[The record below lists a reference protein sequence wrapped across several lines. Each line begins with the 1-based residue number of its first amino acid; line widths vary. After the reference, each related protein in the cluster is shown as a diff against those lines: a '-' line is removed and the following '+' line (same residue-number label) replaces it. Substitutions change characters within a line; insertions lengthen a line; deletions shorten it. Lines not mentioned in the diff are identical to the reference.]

1 MALVAVYKNPGNYF
15 VSEGGNRYKWEILEE
30 GGTFASTLEAAGR
43 DFIQTS
49 WSMSDKDEYSPFL
62 ISETSIS
69 VYDNASGELY
79 SDMVSLLSSNQEDKY
94 ILRITLVREKGAVS
108 DVNTV
113 KWIGYIKRGQVSKD
127 EDGNAVIKLSATD
140 GIDMLNRKTF
150 SSTATSILGEYE
162 ELYTGRVT
170 YTSAMATALD
180 KMGLG
185 LDLYITS
192 SHYPRVSGT
201 QLKATDN
208 PWDNVYVDREGYRQR
223 AKKDGESDRPI
234 KSIDVVKDI
243 LSTWGCIMFQ
253 WEASW
258 HILQVNKRGD
268 STVRRWH
275 YDSTGAAQTPAYEDV
290 TAHVITP
297 GTESV
302 ERTRGTLSQLPQY
315 DAVRVNFQHGEY
327 KFMPNPGFDI
337 EGNQFFDYDPAGW
350 TIVGPAGGRYENN
363 GNGDG
368 QFISSVVR
376 AIAGDGTLPTTTTG
390 SGVGSVEEF
399 VQDYCDAST
408 GSSDLSTIKIIA
420 TSTTNPSGTLTS
432 AAISAYDG
440 NFLPAGTTIFLRDST
455 QYFTTTLTS
464 RLAPGDTNV
473 FFSPT
478 AGIVLLQDIRAKVGG
493 YAYSV
498 SRVAVAQDQRVAFSL
513 SFLPTANSDDVV
525 ARFLNYGSS
534 GGTVYAQIKLTGSS
548 TYYLKKASLGVY
560 EWSTSLEW
568 IPFRIT
574 DGDTHS
580 ISGFVFEKTPVG
592 GTITTTVGPAI
603 WNALS
608 VLGSPV
614 GYPVDEVR
622 WDNVDVKPILAG
634 NNPNSDSTSTV
645 TYDSAQ
651 TTEAAR
657 IRDHGVFVGD
667 SPYNPSQFGM
677 SLDSDGLQG
686 TSDWEEAPI
695 TGAESNVSHEALLGK
710 VMLRSMRSP
719 RETHASTYFG
729 LESSGVPILA
739 SPWHVLSRGGS
750 EYAPMDVSLSWNRDT
765 SDGTWYKVTESGYF
779 DTSNIIKNGT
789 GFTGSRGGV
798 GESTASFFNNI
809 GNSLFADGSAAITR
823 TTATISAGTVTSIS
837 VESIAEPIFKTGDL
851 ISIMGPDLSFVQARI
866 SVDQDALATTLSI
879 EDKDSPGSGVTFAE
893 DMPAPA
899 AVYFLEQELL
909 TLARLGEQ
917 GFAVTVLG
925 ENLGTI
931 NETKSGTYTSLAV
944 TNWGISVKSGA
955 EAYVEQSDDTLVKV
969 TLSADAP
976 KGSTSISFASV
987 SIDVTSGDKVKPAGA
1002 VNRADFQVTADA
1014 ITAYLGN
1021 PGDVIAT
1028 LSADSTWDGTRTTLP
1043 CSGGPSE
1050 ELEAN
1055 DPILIYTQLG
1065 SVVKGIVNADTAVGA
1080 GSIVLTAA
1088 SGNLTASAK
1097 SGDKIV
1103 PGSVTGLRIDMDGIE
1118 VRADELRSSNYAA
1131 NSAGWLIEGG
1141 GNAYFNNISARGS
1154 ITLTSSSS
1162 GVTNFSDF
1170 DLANIGGDLDDIPD
1184 GGTYAKPLATA
1195 LSSGQVLL
1203 SQAAGSLDNIAD
1215 GSTYAKVLSTSI
1227 SAGKILLSQA
1237 SGDLDDIADGTYGKV
1252 LATSI
1257 SAGKIL
1263 LAQATGDLDDIADGT
1278 YGKVLSTEI
1287 SAGHIKI
1294 LGADGTTTVIDG
1306 GQIQSASIKTGD
1318 IAAGTITGTNISSA
1332 TKITAGTGN
1341 NVGVLDGA
1349 DATYRIYAGNATPAS
1364 APFRVSQTGALT
1376 ATSAT
1381 ITGGVTATTL
1391 TATTAGSIAN
1401 LTITGDL
1408 DFNSYG
1414 GNNPSA
1420 AKITA
1425 AGNILGNVA
1434 EFDKLVLY
1442 ANGTGLNTIEIGTS
1456 SVGGPQVGYIKYD
1469 SGDLH
1474 IDGYKIWNNN
1484 NLPFSFSSVASGDV
1498 IYYNGTNW
1506 VNLAKGTDGQV
1517 LTLASGLPS
1526 WAAAAGG
1533 TGDITAVNTPAN
1545 SGLDGGATSGSVSL
1559 SLDFSNLT
1567 AGTLTDL
1574 KAGTIAF
1581 ITSGGNMRN
1590 LAASNLLFSADGV
1603 TTTINETEIDSPGGG
1618 DNDRWRE
1625 RTLTFTNGILTNVG
1639 SWSAYQDIVAGI

>member
-94 ILRITLVREKGAVS
+94 ILRITLVREKGAAS

-127 EDGNAVIKLSATD
+127 EDGNAVIRLSATD

-170 YTSAMATALD
+170 YTSAMATALS

-201 QLKATDN
+201 QLEATDN

-223 AKKDGESDRPI
+223 SKKDGESDRPI

-268 STVRRWH
+268 NTIRRWH

-473 FFSPT
+473 FFSST

-603 WNALS
+603 WNAMS
-608 VLGSPV
+608 VLGSAV

-645 TYDSAQ
+645 TYDSTQ

-729 LESSGVPILA
+729 LQSGGVPILA

-866 SVDQDALATTLSI
+866 SADQDALATTLSI

-1050 ELEAN
+1050 ALEAN

-1103 PGSVTGLRIDMDGIE
+1103 PGSVTGLRIDMDGID
-1118 VRADELRSSNYAA
+1118 VLADRIASSNYAA
-1131 NSAGWLIEGG
+1131 GTTGWSILGNGSAEFNNVTVRGNIQVGAGSDVDFSYVTGGTKPEDNATAGATWGVNIASQPADSAILNSQQIWNDITGTGKPEDGATVGAGWDDNLTGKPEGADNLTDTLSPITGLNLTGTYMGYYDGSNWKTFMQSNGNFYLGGTGGSLQWVSATNSLSISGSVLITGGSGISNLSDAGGLATKNTVGTSEIDDSAVSTVKIADGAITADKINVTSLSAIQANIGDLTMAADGSISFAGG
-1141 GNAYFNNISARGS
+1141 GSLTPRSLQAASSTLSLGGQSINIGSGLIVASEDAGS
-1154 ITLTSSSS
+1154 ITIAGTSTGPVSIGSTAANLSMTTTTSGNISLTSA
-1162 GVTNFSDF
+1162 G
-1170 DLANIGGDLDDIPD
+1170 NI
-1184 GGTYAKPLATA
+1184 A
-1195 LSSGQVLL
+1195 LS
-1203 SQAAGSLDNIAD
+1203 
-1215 GSTYAKVLSTSI
+1215 
-1227 SAGKILLSQA
+1227 A
-1237 SGDLDDIADGTYGKV
+1237 SG
-1252 LATSI
+1252 S
-1257 SAGKIL
+1257 
-1263 LAQATGDLDDIADGT
+1263 
-1278 YGKVLSTEI
+1278 
-1287 SAGHIKI
+1287 
-1294 LGADGTTTVIDG
+1294 
-1306 GQIQSASIKTGD
+1306 
-1318 IAAGTITGTNISSA
+1318 
-1332 TKITAGTGN
+1332 ITAGGN
-1341 NVGVLDGA
+1341 GIV
-1349 DATYRIYAGNATPAS
+1349 TE
-1364 APFRVSQTGALT
+1364 
-1376 ATSAT
+1376 
-1381 ITGGVTATTL
+1381 GG
-1391 TATTAGSIAN
+1391 
-1401 LTITGDL
+1401 
-1408 DFNSYG
+1408 
-1414 GNNPSA
+1414 
-1420 AKITA
+1420 
-1425 AGNILGNVA
+1425 
-1434 EFDKLVLY
+1434 
-1442 ANGTGLNTIEIGTS
+1442 
-1456 SVGGPQVGYIKYD
+1456 
-1469 SGDLH
+1469 
-1474 IDGYKIWNNN
+1474 
-1484 NLPFSFSSVASGDV
+1484 
-1498 IYYNGTNW
+1498 
-1506 VNLAKGTDGQV
+1506 
-1517 LTLASGLPS
+1517 
-1526 WAAAAGG
+1526 
-1533 TGDITAVNTPAN
+1533 AVNTPA
-1545 SGLDGGATSGSVSL
+1545 T
-1559 SLDFSNLT
+1559 
-1567 AGTLTDL
+1567 
-1574 KAGTIAF
+1574 
-1581 ITSGGNMRN
+1581 ITSDTIIT
-1590 LAASNLLFSADGV
+1590 LYIDG
-1603 TTTINETEIDSPGGG
+1603 TAYEINAEA
-1618 DNDRWRE
+1618 
-1625 RTLTFTNGILTNVG
+1625 V
-1639 SWSAYQDIVAGI
+1639 

>member
-94 ILRITLVREKGAVS
+94 ILRITLVREKGAAS

-127 EDGNAVIKLSATD
+127 EDGNAVINLSATD

-150 SSTATSILGEYE
+150 SSTASSILGEYE

-180 KMGLG
+180 KMGLD

-192 SHYPRVSGT
+192 SHYPRVSGA
-201 QLKATDN
+201 QLSATDN

-223 AKKDGESDRPI
+223 ARNDGESDRPI

-243 LSTWGCIMFQ
+243 LITWGCIMFQ
-253 WEASW
+253 WEGAW

-268 STVRRWH
+268 NSIRRWH
-275 YDSTGAAQTPAYEDV
+275 YDYQGSAQSPAYEDV

-337 EGNQFFDYDPAGW
+337 DGNQFFDYDPADW

-368 QFISSVVR
+368 QFISTVVR

-390 SGVGSVEEF
+390 SGEGSVEEF

-408 GSSDLSTIKIIA
+408 GSSDLDTLKIIA

-473 FFSPT
+473 FFSST
-478 AGIVLLQDIRAKVGG
+478 AGVILLQDIRAKVGG
-493 YAYSV
+493 YAYSQ
-498 SRVAVAQDQRVAFSL
+498 SRVQVAQDQRLSFSL
-513 SFLPTANSDDVV
+513 SFLPTANGDDVV

-534 GGTVYAQIKLTGSS
+534 GGTVYAQVKLTGSSS
-548 TYYLKKASLGVY
+548 TYYLKKASYGVY

-568 IPFRIT
+568 IAFRIT

-645 TYDSAQ
+645 TYDSTQ
-651 TTEAAR
+651 TTEVAR
-657 IRDHGVFVGD
+657 IRDQGVFVGD

-677 SLDSDGLQG
+677 SLDSDGLVG

-719 RETHASTYFG
+719 RETHAATYFG
-729 LESSGVPILA
+729 LESSGVPMLA
-739 SPWHVLSRGGS
+739 SPWHVLSRSGS
-750 EYAPMDVSLSWNRDT
+750 EYAPMNVSLSWNRDT
-765 SDGTWYKVTESGYF
+765 TDGTWYKVTESGYF
-779 DTSNIIKNGT
+779 DTSNIIKNGA
-789 GFTGSRGGV
+789 GFVGSRGGV

-823 TTATISAGTVTSIS
+823 TTATINAGTVTSIS
-837 VESIAEPIFKTGDL
+837 VESITEPIFKADDL
-851 ISIMGPDLSFVQARI
+851 IAIMGPDLSFVQARI
-866 SVDQDALATTLSI
+866 SADQDALATTLSI
-879 EDKDSPGSGVTFAE
+879 EDKDNPGTGVTFAE

-899 AVYFLEQELL
+899 AIYFLEQELL

-925 ENLGTI
+925 ESLGTI
-931 NETKSGTYTSLAV
+931 NETKSGSYTTLNV
-944 TNWGISVKSGA
+944 TNWGISVA
-955 EAYVEQSDDTLVKV
+955 ADTDVYITQSDEELIPV
-969 TLSADAP
+969 TLAAAAP
-976 KGSTSISFASV
+976 RGSTSISFYVQGGEIGDAV
-987 SIDVTSGDKVKPAGA
+987 AIDVTSGDKVKPSGT

-1043 CSGGPSE
+1043 CSGGTSE
-1050 ELEAN
+1050 DLKAK
-1055 DPILIYTQLG
+1055 DPVLIYTQLG
-1065 SVVKGIVNADTAVGA
+1065 SVVKGIVNVDTASGA
-1080 GSIVLTAA
+1080 TSIVLSST

-1097 SGDKIV
+1097 SGDKVV

-1118 VRADELRSSNYAA
+1118 VRADEIRSSNYSAG
-1131 NSAGWLIEGG
+1131 SAGWLIEADGD
-1141 GNAYFNNISARGS
+1141 AFFNDISARGS
-1154 ITLTSSSS
+1154 IVITGGS
-1162 GVTNFSDF
+1162 GISNFSDAGAGVTW
-1170 DLANIGGDLDDIPD
+1170 DNADNIPD
-1184 GGTYAKPLATA
+1184 GSTKRVTTTNEATGAGRAFSAIDASNFLTTAVTPGSNLGASPGSAGLYLGSDYLGYYDGGNWKTFMQSNGNFYLGGTGGSLVWSSSTNE
-1195 LSSGQVLL
+1195 LSI
-1203 SQAAGSLDNIAD
+1203 AGS
-1215 GSTYAKVLSTSI
+1215 V
-1227 SAGKILLSQA
+1227 
-1237 SGDLDDIADGTYGKV
+1237 
-1252 LATSI
+1252 
-1257 SAGKIL
+1257 
-1263 LAQATGDLDDIADGT
+1263 
-1278 YGKVLSTEI
+1278 
-1287 SAGHIKI
+1287 
-1294 LGADGTTTVIDG
+1294 
-1306 GQIQSASIKTGD
+1306 
-1318 IAAGTITGTNISSA
+1318 
-1332 TKITAGTGN
+1332 
-1341 NVGVLDGA
+1341 
-1349 DATYRIYAGNATPAS
+1349 
-1364 APFRVSQTGALT
+1364 
-1376 ATSAT
+1376 T
-1381 ITGGVTATTL
+1381 ITGGSGIGNLTDAGALAEKNTIDTDDIDNDAITTVKIADGQITADKISVTSLSAIQANIGDL
-1391 TATTAGSIAN
+1391 TMAADGSIVFAGGGS
-1401 LTITGDL
+1401 LTPRSLQAASGTL
-1408 DFNSYG
+1408 SLG
-1414 GNNPSA
+1414 GQS
-1420 AKITA
+1420 I
-1425 AGNILGNVA
+1425 NIGS
-1434 EFDKLVLY
+1434 
-1442 ANGTGLNTIEIGTS
+1442 GLI
-1456 SVGGPQVGYIKYD
+1456 
-1469 SGDLH
+1469 
-1474 IDGYKIWNNN
+1474 
-1484 NLPFSFSSVASGDV
+1484 VASED
-1498 IYYNGTNW
+1498 
-1506 VNLAKGTDGQV
+1506 
-1517 LTLASGLPS
+1517 
-1526 WAAAAGG
+1526 
-1533 TGDITAVNTPAN
+1533 
-1545 SGLDGGATSGSVSL
+1545 SGSVTIAGTSTGPVSIGSTAANMSL
-1559 SLDFSNLT
+1559 TTTTSGNISLTSAGDIALSAGGSIT
-1567 AGTLTDL
+1567 AGGNGLVTEGGAVNSPSL
-1574 KAGTIAF
+1574 
-1581 ITSGGNMRN
+1581 ITSDTVITIYV
-1590 LAASNLLFSADGV
+1590 DG
-1603 TTTINETEIDSPGGG
+1603 TAYEINAEA
-1618 DNDRWRE
+1618 
-1625 RTLTFTNGILTNVG
+1625 V
-1639 SWSAYQDIVAGI
+1639 

>member
-1 MALVAVYKNPGNYF
+1 MALVAAYKNPGNYF

-30 GGTFASTLEAAGR
+30 GGTFVSTLEAAGR

-49 WSMSDKDEYSPFL
+49 WSMSDNDEYSPFL
-62 ISETSIS
+62 ISETTIS
-69 VYDNASGELY
+69 LYDNANGELY

-94 ILRITLVREKGAVS
+94 ILRITLVREKDAAS

-127 EDGNAVIKLSATD
+127 EDGNAVINLSATD

-162 ELYTGRVT
+162 QLYTGRVT

-180 KMGLG
+180 KMGLD

-192 SHYPRVSGT
+192 SHYPRVSGS
-201 QLKATDN
+201 QLLASDN

-223 AKKDGESDRPI
+223 ARNDGESDRPI
-234 KSIDVVKDI
+234 KSIDVVRDI
-243 LSTWGCIMFQ
+243 LITWGCIMFQ
-253 WEASW
+253 WEGAW

-268 STVRRWH
+268 NSIRRWH
-275 YDSTGAAQTPAYEDV
+275 YDYQGLAQSPAYEDV

-337 EGNQFFDYDPAGW
+337 ESNQFFDYDPAGW

-368 QFISSVVR
+368 QFISTVIR

-390 SGVGSVEEF
+390 SGTGSVEEF

-408 GSSDLSTIKIIA
+408 GTSDLNTIKIIA

-440 NFLPAGTTIFLRDST
+440 NFLPAGTTIFLRDAT

-464 RLAPGDTNV
+464 RLAPGDTTV
-473 FFSPT
+473 FFAPT
-478 AGIVLLQDIRAKVGG
+478 AGVTLLQDIRTKKGG

-498 SRVAVAQDQRVAFSL
+498 SRVEVAQDQRISFSL
-513 SFLPTANSDDVV
+513 SFLPTANGDNVV
-525 ARFLNYGSS
+525 ARFLNFGNS
-534 GGTVYAQIKLTGSS
+534 GGTVYAQVKLTGSSS
-548 TYYLKKASLGVY
+548 TYYLKKASYGVY

-568 IPFRIT
+568 IAFRIT

-580 ISGFVFEKTPVG
+580 ISGFVFDKTPVG
-592 GTITTTVGPAI
+592 GTITTTIGPAI

-608 VLGSPV
+608 VVGSAV

-634 NNPNSDSTSTV
+634 NNPNADSTSTV
-645 TYDSAQ
+645 TYDSTQ
-651 TTEAAR
+651 TTEVAR
-657 IRDHGVFVGD
+657 IRDQGVFVGD

-677 SLDSDGLQG
+677 SLDSDGLVG

-710 VMLRSMRSP
+710 AMLRSMRSP
-719 RETHASTYFG
+719 RETHAATYFG

-779 DTSNIIKNGT
+779 DTSNIIKNGA

-809 GNSLFADGSAAITR
+809 GNALFADGSTAITR

-837 VESIAEPIFKTGDL
+837 VESITEPIFKDGDL
-851 ISIMGPDLSFVQARI
+851 IAIMGPDLSFVQARI
-866 SVDQDALATTLSI
+866 SADQDALATTLSI
-879 EDKDSPGSGVTFAE
+879 EDKDSPGTGVSFAE

-899 AVYFLEQELL
+899 GVYFLEQELL

-931 NETKSGTYTSLAV
+931 NETKAGTYTSLAV
-944 TNWGISVKSGA
+944 TNWGISVKTGA
-955 EAYVEQSDDTLVKV
+955 EVYIEQSDDTLVKV

-976 KGSTSISFASV
+976 KGSTSISFASA
-987 SIDVTSGDKVKPAGA
+987 SIDVTAGDKVKPSGT

-1043 CSGGPSE
+1043 CSATSAK
-1050 ELEAN
+1050 LNAN

-1065 SVVKGIVNADTAVGA
+1065 RVVKGIVNADTAQGA
-1080 GSIVLTAA
+1080 TSIVLTAGT
-1088 SGNLTASAK
+1088 GNLTTFAK
-1097 SGDKIV
+1097 SGDKV
-1103 PGSVTGLRIDMDGIE
+1103 APGSITSLRIDMSGIE
-1118 VRADELRSSNYAA
+1118 VRADEFRSNNYSAG
-1131 NSAGWLIEGG
+1131 SAGWLIQ
-1141 GNAYFNNISARGS
+1141 GNGSAEFNNVDVRGT
-1154 ITLTSSSS
+1154 ITLTGTSS
-1162 GVTNFSDF
+1162 GITQFSDAGVGATA
-1170 DLANIGGDLDDIPD
+1170 DDIDDIPD
-1184 GGTYAKPLATA
+1184 GSIYARPLASS

-1203 SQAAGSLDNIAD
+1203 AQAVGDLGDIAD
-1215 GSTYAKVLSTSI
+1215 GSGYGKVLSTSLSAGQIVLSAAIGDLGDIADGSGYAKVLSTSV
-1227 SAGKILLSQA
+1227 SAGKILLA
-1237 SGDLDDIADGTYGKV
+1237 EAEGDLDDIADGTF
-1252 LATSI
+1252 
-1257 SAGKIL
+1257 
-1263 LAQATGDLDDIADGT
+1263 
-1278 YGKVLSTEI
+1278 GKVLSTEI
-1287 SAGHIKI
+1287 NAGHIKI
-1294 LGADGTTTVIDG
+1294 TGADGLTTVIDG
-1306 GQIQSASIKTGD
+1306 GQIQSASIKAGD
-1318 IAAGTITGTNISSA
+1318 IAAGTITGNNISSA
-1332 TKITAGTGN
+1332 TTITAGTGN

-1349 DATYRIYAGNATPAS
+1349 DATYRIYAGNATAAS
-1364 APFRVSQTGALT
+1364 APFRVTQTGALT

-1381 ITGGVTATTL
+1381 INGAITATSL
-1391 TATTAGSIAN
+1391 TATTSGSIAN
-1401 LTITGDL
+1401 LSITGDL
-1408 DFNSYG
+1408 TMNSYAG
-1414 GNNPSA
+1414 SEWPS

-1425 AGNILGNVA
+1425 AGDIYANDGYFETLTAGSNGLSIYSSTVGGPASGTLA
-1434 EFDKLVLY
+1434 Y
-1442 ANGTGLNTIEIGTS
+1442 ANGVFTVDGDNVISEGSIGNGLS
-1456 SVGGPQVGYIKYD
+1456 YA
-1469 SGDLH
+1469 
-1474 IDGYKIWNNN
+1474 
-1484 NLPFSFSSVASGDV
+1484 SF
-1498 IYYNGTNW
+1498 T
-1506 VNLAKGTDGQV
+1506 LTTDI
-1517 LTLASGLPS
+1517 S
-1526 WAAAAGG
+1526 
-1533 TGDITAVNTPAN
+1533 
-1545 SGLDGGATSGSVSL
+1545 ATSGGGGGVTGGDL
-1559 SLDFSNLT
+1559 L
-1567 AGTLTDL
+1567 TLTD
-1574 KAGTIAF
+1574 KN
-1581 ITSGGNMRN
+1581 GNT
-1590 LAASNLLFSADGV
+1590 V
-1603 TTTINETEIDSPGGG
+1603 I
-1618 DNDRWRE
+1618 
-1625 RTLTFTNGILTNVG
+1625 VKC
-1639 SWSAYQDIVAGI
+1639 DIV

>member
-49 WSMSDKDEYSPFL
+49 WSMSDKDEYSPLL

-94 ILRITLVREKGAVS
+94 ILRITLVREKGAAS

-127 EDGNAVIKLSATD
+127 EDGNAVITLSATD

-150 SSTATSILGEYE
+150 SSTASSILGEYE

-180 KMGLG
+180 KMGLD

-201 QLKATDN
+201 QLSATDN

-234 KSIDVVKDI
+234 KSIDVVRDI
-243 LSTWGCIMFQ
+243 LITWGCIMFQ
-253 WEASW
+253 WEGAW

-268 STVRRWH
+268 NSIRRWH
-275 YDSTGAAQTPAYEDV
+275 YDYQGSAQSPAYEDV

-337 EGNQFFDYDPAGW
+337 NGNQFFDYDPADW

-368 QFISSVVR
+368 QFISTVAR

-390 SGVGSVEEF
+390 SGEGSVEEF
-399 VQDYCDAST
+399 VQDYCNAST
-408 GSSDLSTIKIIA
+408 GSSDLYTLKIIA

-473 FFSPT
+473 FFSST
-478 AGIVLLQDIRAKVGG
+478 AEVDALQDIRAKVGG
-493 YAYSV
+493 YAYSQ
-498 SRVAVAQDQRVAFSL
+498 SRVQVAQDQRLSFSL
-513 SFLPTANSDDVV
+513 SFLPTANGDDVV

-534 GGTVYAQIKLTGSS
+534 GGTVYAQVKLTGSSS
-548 TYYLKKASLGVY
+548 TYYLKKASYGVY

-568 IPFRIT
+568 IAFRIT

-645 TYDSAQ
+645 TYDSTQ
-651 TTEAAR
+651 TTEVAR
-657 IRDHGVFVGD
+657 IRDQGVFVGD

-677 SLDSDGLQG
+677 SLDSDGLVG

-719 RETHASTYFG
+719 RETHAATYFG
-729 LESSGVPILA
+729 LESSGVPILV
-739 SPWHVLSRGGS
+739 SPWHVLSRSGS
-750 EYAPMDVSLSWNRDT
+750 EYAPMNVSLSWNRDT
-765 SDGTWYKVTESGYF
+765 TDGTWYKVTESGYF
-779 DTSNIIKNGT
+779 DTSNIIKNGA
-789 GFTGSRGGV
+789 GFVGSRGGV

-809 GNSLFADGSAAITR
+809 GNSLFADGSTAITR

-837 VESIAEPIFKTGDL
+837 VESITEPIFKDGDL
-851 ISIMGPDLSFVQARI
+851 IAIMGPDLSFVQARI
-866 SVDQDALATTLSI
+866 SADQDALATTLSI
-879 EDKDSPGSGVTFAE
+879 EDKDSPGTGVSFAE

-899 AVYFLEQELL
+899 GIYFLEQELL

-931 NETKSGTYTSLAV
+931 NETKSGSYTTLNV
-944 TNWGISVKSGA
+944 TNWGISVA
-955 EAYVEQSDDTLVKV
+955 ADTDVYIEQSDDSVKV
-969 TLSADAP
+969 VTLAAAAP
-976 KGSTSISFASV
+976 RGSTSISFYAQGGEIGDAV
-987 SIDVTSGDKVKPAGA
+987 AIDVTTGDKVKPAGA

-1043 CSGGPSE
+1043 CSGGTSE
-1050 ELEAN
+1050 DLKAK
-1055 DPILIYTQLG
+1055 DPVLIYTQLG
-1065 SVVKGIVNADTAVGA
+1065 SVVKGIVNVDTASGA
-1080 GSIVLTAA
+1080 TSIVLSSV

-1097 SGDKIV
+1097 SGDKVV

-1118 VRADELRSSNYAA
+1118 VRADELRSSNY
-1131 NSAGWLIEGG
+1131 SAGSNGWLIEGNGDAEFNSLTVRGSGLTNTGDVQRAAYAPNSRSDNSTLVTGDVWIDTSDGDRPYVWDGNSWERTTTTIDGAEITTGTINASRISIGSGTTYAEGYDPVNKSAVIRGATAPTTRPPEGTGETLQAGDVWIDTDDGSRPYTWTGSSWLKAYTEITG
-1141 GNAYFNNISARGS
+1141 GDITTGTITADNIAANTITADKLSVTSLSAITADLGS
-1154 ITLTSSSS
+1154 ITA
-1162 GVTNFSDF
+1162 G
-1170 DLANIGGDLDDIPD
+1170 DLNIGS
-1184 GGTYAKPLATA
+1184 GTFVVT
-1195 LSSGQVLL
+1195 SG
-1203 SQAAGSLDNIAD
+1203 
-1215 GSTYAKVLSTSI
+1215 
-1227 SAGKILLSQA
+1227 
-1237 SGDLDDIADGTYGKV
+1237 
-1252 LATSI
+1252 
-1257 SAGKIL
+1257 
-1263 LAQATGDLDDIADGT
+1263 
-1278 YGKVLSTEI
+1278 
-1287 SAGHIKI
+1287 
-1294 LGADGTTTVIDG
+1294 
-1306 GQIQSASIKTGD
+1306 
-1318 IAAGTITGTNISSA
+1318 
-1332 TKITAGTGN
+1332 
-1341 NVGVLDGA
+1341 
-1349 DATYRIYAGNATPAS
+1349 
-1364 APFRVSQTGALT
+1364 GALT

-1381 ITGGVTATTL
+1381 ITGAVTASSGSITGTL
-1391 TATTAGSIAN
+1391 TLGASGIFQTSGYSTG
-1401 LTITGDL
+1401 TGTKITSTRLETKGT
-1408 DFNSYG
+1408 SGRYG
-1414 GNNPSA
+1414 GLEAGELDINNA
-1420 AKITA
+1420 LNFTNITA
-1425 AGNILGNVA
+1425 TSITMGQFIGGNTVDINVSALTFDFGIIGLDGNGSGAITINSNTVFHEGNIG
-1434 EFDKLVLY
+1434 D
-1442 ANGTGLNTIEIGTS
+1442 GLTT
-1456 SVGGPQVGYIKYD
+1456 V
-1469 SGDLH
+1469 SGDLVTD
-1474 IDGYKIWNNN
+1474 I
-1484 NLPFSFSSVASGDV
+1484 SASS
-1498 IYYNGTNW
+1498 
-1506 VNLAKGTDGQV
+1506 
-1517 LTLASGLPS
+1517 
-1526 WAAAAGG
+1526 GG
-1533 TGDITAVNTPAN
+1533 
-1545 SGLDGGATSGSVSL
+1545 GGAVSNGDL
-1559 SLDFSNLT
+1559 L
-1567 AGTLTDL
+1567 TLTD
-1574 KAGTIAF
+1574 KN
-1581 ITSGGNMRN
+1581 GNTV
-1590 LAASNLLFSADGV
+1590 LV
-1603 TTTINETEIDSPGGG
+1603 KCEI
-1618 DNDRWRE
+1618 
-1625 RTLTFTNGILTNVG
+1625 V
-1639 SWSAYQDIVAGI
+1639 